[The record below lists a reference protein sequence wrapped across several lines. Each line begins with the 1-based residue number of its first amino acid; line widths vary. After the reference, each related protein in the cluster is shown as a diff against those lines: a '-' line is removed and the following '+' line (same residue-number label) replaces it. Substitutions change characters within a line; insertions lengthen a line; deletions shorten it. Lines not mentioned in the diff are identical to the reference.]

1 MDVSNPLPASS
12 HVAFPAV
19 PAAAA
24 AEFDPATIKIE
35 SRGEVVVHV
44 DGATITAS
52 AEAQR
57 TKYGD
62 DRPPLDLATRP
73 AQEVAWMSPTEA
85 QAAVQVH
92 EESER
97 LIYPNRCIM
106 VGITASGLALALY
119 CSDSRDPDAEADD
132 TYDVPPDQKADPDP
146 EETGKADAAAKR
158 MLAWY
163 ERYGKCNLA
172 FRWKLRAMA
181 SEVDAYRVHM
191 EQVIRHFIGTPEEMR
206 QLMEYMVDQA
216 RVDFHFR
223 SAVKELGPQLSAQL
237 KELRQTQ
244 RPARPAIAQPA
255 IGAWPIQ
262 RAGEPVADKATDSTK
277 WTLWV
282 CRGSRGAWR
291 EQPKKLAVRT
301 WGKTVPLAAMN
312 DTHLVLVYQSD
323 ASTLTHRMYALGA
336 SALKVVAEH
345 HWLAGQ
351 LPRHMVG
358 GPRISNCALALCPQ
372 GTGLCALAMQGA
384 VLLWHPLEPTEPEA
398 VCVAL
403 EGRELSAV
411 HVVGDAISLG
421 TTQGECYTLNWRSAE
436 MLAYDALRA
445 VEPVW
450 GLQYRPLANARFML
464 SVMEVTMCA
473 PHDAKIMAMD
483 RPVAMDT
490 CGGLVYAVSKYG
502 FINVFDAYTRR
513 VCHTFP
519 PPESGAKT
527 PLLQHHYQGL
537 RATADTLWVV
547 YPGGCVRS
555 IRLGK

>member
-1 MDVSNPLPASS
+1 MDANPLPALL
-12 HVAFPAV
+12 PASDSTFV
-19 PAAAA
+19 SPADAIASA
-24 AEFDPATIKIE
+24 VGFDPATIKIE

-52 AEAQR
+52 ADAQR

-62 DRPPLDLATRP
+62 DRPPLDPATRP
-73 AQEVAWMSPTEA
+73 AQEVAWMSPTDA
-85 QAAVQVH
+85 QAKAQVH

-106 VGITASGLALALY
+106 VGITGSGLALALY
-119 CSDSRDPDAEADD
+119 CSDSRDLDAETDD
-132 TYDVPPDQKADPDP
+132 PP
-146 EETGKADAAAKR
+146 EVETDENEGGKADVAAKR

-163 ERYGKCNLA
+163 ERYAKCNLA

-181 SEVDAYRVHM
+181 TEVDAYRMHM
-191 EQVIRHFIGTPEEMR
+191 EQVIKHFIGTPKEMQ

-223 SAVKELGPQLSAQL
+223 APVKELGPLLNAQL

-244 RPARPAIAQPA
+244 RPARPPIVQPL

-262 RAGEPVADKATDSTK
+262 RASQPAAKAADSTK

-282 CRGSRGAWR
+282 CRGSRGGWR
-291 EQPKKLAVRT
+291 EQSKQVAVRS

-312 DTHLVLVYQSD
+312 DTQLLLVYQSD
-323 ASTLTHRMYALGA
+323 EKTLTHRLYSLGA
-336 SALKVVAEH
+336 SAIKVVAEH
-345 HWLAGQ
+345 HWVAGQ
-351 LPRHMVG
+351 LPKQMVG
-358 GPRISNCALALCPQ
+358 GPRITHCALAICPQ

-384 VLLWHPLEPTEPEA
+384 ALLWNPLEANAQEA

-411 HVVGDAISLG
+411 HVVGDAVSLG
-421 TTQGECYTLNWRSAE
+421 TTQGECYTINWRSAE

-450 GLQYRPLANARFML
+450 GIQYRPLANARFML

-473 PHDAKIMAMD
+473 PHDAKIMSMD

-490 CGGLVYAVSKYG
+490 CGGLIYVVSKYG

-537 RATADTLWVV
+537 RATANTLWVV

-555 IRLGK
+555 IKLGAEKK